1 MGPVMDFLGV
11 DGCRG
16 GWLAV
21 RLSLF
26 GDWEVNLF
34 RSFSHLWDRHS
45 AAALILV
52 DIPIGL
58 KQGSRAKSSGERQER
73 RCDKEARKL
82 LGSRRA
88 AVFRVPCRPAVY
100 ASSYD
105 KALAKNKTLTGKRI
119 FKAAWNISGK
129 IREVDELLVHHPE
142 MRKSVRESHPELCFW
157 SLNGCRPLKYP
168 KSREN
173 GARERLDLLQSIY
186 PASETILN
194 QTLASYSRKELKK
207 DDILDALAAALTA
220 RLGFDNLSSLPPQPE
235 IDSQGLP
242 MEMVYFLLMFH
253 ESEVPKYFGDALK

>member
-1 MGPVMDFLGV
+1 MDFLGV

-26 GDWEVNLF
+26 SDWEVNLF
-34 RSFSHLWDRHS
+34 RSFSHLWDRHA

-58 KQGSRAKSSGERQER
+58 KQGSRASGSVERQER

-82 LGSRRA
+82 LGLRRSS
-88 AVFRVPCRPAVY
+88 VFRVPCRPAIY
-100 ASSYD
+100 AASYD
-105 KALAKNKTLTGKRI
+105 EGIAKNEELTGTRI
-119 FKAAWNISGK
+119 FRATWNIASK
-129 IREVDELLVHHPE
+129 IREVDELLLKYPE

-157 SLNGCRPLKYP
+157 SLNGCRPLQYP
-168 KSREN
+168 KSWEK
-173 GARERLDLLQSIY
+173 GIWERLELLQSIY
-186 PASETILN
+186 PAAETLLS
-194 QTLASYSRKELKK
+194 QTLASYPRKEVRK

-220 RLGFDNLSSLPPQPE
+220 KLGFDNLSSLPPQSE

-253 ESEVPKYFGDALK
+253 KSEVPKPL